1 MMNTNARLRERLRGM
16 RYFGVV
22 CMLLAFAPPAWAED
36 YVGQPMNYSVQ
47 QEGAG
52 KIAIK
57 APCYD
62 QEGSDSWVYDGNL
75 YYTVEGTTTQVLLFN
90 WWVVKDN
97 IAKEA
102 NPAAP
107 DWYKQP
113 VKGKTIR

>member
-16 RYFGVV
+16 RYFWVV

-47 QEGAG
+47 LEGAG

-57 APCYD
+57 
-62 QEGSDSWVYDGNL
+62 
-75 YYTVEGTTTQVLLFN
+75 
-90 WWVVKDN
+90 
-97 IAKEA
+97 A